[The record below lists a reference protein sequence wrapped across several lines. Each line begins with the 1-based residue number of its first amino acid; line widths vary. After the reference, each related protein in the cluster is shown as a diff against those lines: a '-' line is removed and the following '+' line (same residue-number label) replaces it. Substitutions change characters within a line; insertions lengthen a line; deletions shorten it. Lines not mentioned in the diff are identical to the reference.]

1 MIKYDK
7 KTINGWAFYD
17 WANSVY
23 NLVITTAIF
32 PIYYE
37 SQTTTKLADGSV
49 SYAVDAFG
57 MHFNNA
63 AGLYSYVLACSFFMI
78 SLLSPLL
85 SGIADY
91 SGSKK
96 GFMRM
101 FTYIGSISCMVLF
114 FFDSEHLELGLIA
127 AMGASLGY
135 SGSLVFYN
143 AYLPEIAPPEEH
155 DRISARGYSLGYL
168 GSVLLLIA
176 NLVFLENLDWFG
188 LDQVENGKKWATK
201 IVFVSVGLWWFGFAH
216 VTFKRLPGNVYD
228 RKPTGNRFTKGAREL
243 IGVWHNLKENKV
255 LKRYLLSFF
264 ILTMGVQTVMLM
276 AVLFAKQEVKQVID
290 GVEQKMEDGNLI
302 ISVLLIQIIA
312 IGGAYLFA
320 FASKKLGNVRA
331 LMLASIVWI
340 GVCVAAFQ
348 VKYVGGFYALAA
360 VVGLIMGGTQSLC
373 RSTYSKLLPETEDH
387 ASYFSFYDVCEK
399 VGIVIGLF
407 SYGLIVD
414 SLGGMRPA
422 IFALATFF
430 IIAFACLLWVL
441 STMRRTSK

>member
-37 SQTTTKLADGSV
+37 SQTTTTLADGSV

-63 AGLYSYVLACSFFMI
+63 AGLYSYVLACSFLLI

-96 GFMRM
+96 SFMRM
-101 FTYIGSISCMVLF
+101 FTYVGAFSCMILYF
-114 FFDSEHLELGLIA
+114 FHKGNLELGLLA
-127 AMGASLGY
+127 AMFASLGY

-155 DRISARGYSLGYL
+155 DRVSAKGYSLGYL
-168 GSVLLLIA
+168 GSVILLII
-176 NLVFLENLDWFG
+176 NLIAIENYELLGF
-188 LDQVENGKKWATK
+188 ENKGPVTRLA
-201 IVFVSVGLWWFGFAH
+201 FVSVGLWWFGFAH
-216 VTFKRLPGNVYD
+216 VTFRRLPGNVYG
-228 RKPTGNRFTKGAREL
+228 RKPSGNRFTKGINEL
-243 IGVWHNLKENKV
+243 IGVWRNLKENNI
-255 LKRYLLSFF
+255 LKRYLFSFF
-264 ILTMGVQTVMLM
+264 VLTMGVQTVMLM
-276 AVLFAKQEVKQVID
+276 AVLFAKQEVKQIID

-320 FASKKLGNVRA
+320 FASKKLGNVKA
-331 LMLASIVWI
+331 LMLASIIWI
-340 GVCVAAFQ
+340 GVCVAAYQ
-348 VKYVGGFYALAA
+348 VRYVGGFYALAA

-407 SYGLIVD
+407 SYGFIVD
-414 SLGGMRPA
+414 TLGGMRPA

-430 IIAFACLLWVL
+430 VIALGCLLWVL
-441 STMRRTSK
+441 STMRATSK